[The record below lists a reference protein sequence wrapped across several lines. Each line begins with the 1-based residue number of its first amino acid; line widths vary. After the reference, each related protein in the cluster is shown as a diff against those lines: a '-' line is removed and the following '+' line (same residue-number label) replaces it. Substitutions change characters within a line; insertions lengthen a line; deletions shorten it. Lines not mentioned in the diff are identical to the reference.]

1 LSHWIHLVKGP
12 SMVSL
17 EGIGHVF
24 GKDVSNSKVSIRAGK
39 ILPFEISSNC
49 NIKIEGGESWLAHS
63 SSAGT
68 SIWSDIIQKI
78 FYAKVQKTILIVGS
92 SDAGKSSLAVYIV
105 NEALKNGFTHCC
117 VVDGDIGQG
126 DLAPPNAVGGAVIT
140 KQITDLRDID
150 GQFFEFVGSTSPAG
164 FEHIII
170 NAIKSILKQF
180 RPFCSICIVNTD
192 GYILNN
198 GIDYKVRVAQ
208 ELRPDLV
215 VCLGEVSLFNTFRA
229 KFGFSPMLFG
239 KPPSNAIKSRIDR
252 SQRRLNQFQRY
263 VLEEKDSRS
272 NIISKSLNEVKFV
285 FKGKLYPTVRIT
297 RCGSL
302 HLTNNR
308 NSIQIMRRKL
318 ANMFIAVGSDGRNI
332 LGFGVILNVSRSRV
346 HIKSDVDNF
355 NKIYLSN
362 SRINEYDA
370 LEFRMTN

>member
-1 LSHWIHLVKGP
+1 LSHWVHLVKGP

-24 GKDVSNSKVSIRAGK
+24 GKDVSNSSVYVHAGK

-49 NIKIEGGESWLAHS
+49 NIKIECGESWLAHN

-68 SIWSDIIQKI
+68 SIWSDIIRKI
-78 FYAKVQKTILIVGS
+78 FYEKVQKTILIVGS

-150 GQFFEFVGSTSPAG
+150 GDLFEFVGSTSPAG

-170 NAIKSILKQF
+170 NAIKNILKQF
-180 RPFCSICIVNTD
+180 RPFCSICIINTD

-229 KFGFSPMLFG
+229 RFGLSPILFG
-239 KPPSNAIKSRIDR
+239 KPPSNVIKSRIDR

-263 VLEEKDSRS
+263 MLEEKDSRS

-285 FKGKLYPTVRIT
+285 FKGKLYHTARTT
-297 RCGSL
+297 RYGSL
-302 HLTNNR
+302 HLMNNR
-308 NSIQIMRRKL
+308 KSIQIMRRKL
-318 ANMFIAVGSDGRNI
+318 ANMFIAVGSDRRNI
-332 LGFGVILNVSRSRV
+332 LGFGVILNVSRSTV

-362 SRINEYDA
+362 SRINE
-370 LEFRMTN
+370 